1 MKWMEFRSRKRRE
14 YFRQGELNLRDK
26 LIQLD
31 DFGGP
36 FQLEF
41 KDVTVRRNL

>member
-1 MKWMEFRSRKRRE
+1 MESVIVLFL
-14 YFRQGELNLRDK
+14 ELNLRDK
-26 LIQLD
+26 LIRLD
-31 DFGGP
+31 DFWGP